1 MNGKKL
7 TKGFTLVELLVV
19 VALIGIL
26 SAIGIPA
33 YNGYIN
39 SAKTNSAQNSLRLI
53 YLAEVEQFS
62 DNSQYYETTSGSC
75 GEDSHHANSININ
88 LFGSSKTIPQESK
101 PEESKPE
108 ESKPDFYF
116 CIESSDTATEYK
128 AFAYKVSGDDWFS
141 IDQNNNHA
149 GERDGNSIDNW

>member
-1 MNGKKL
+1 MSGKYL
-7 TKGFTLVELLVV
+7 AKGFTLVELLVV
-19 VALIGIL
+19 VALLGIL
-26 SAIGIPA
+26 SAIAIPA
-33 YNGYIN
+33 YNGYID

-75 GEDSHHANSININ
+75 GEDSHHANPININLSININ
-88 LFGSSKTIPQESK
+88 LFGGSKTIPQ
-101 PEESKPE
+101 

>member
-1 MNGKKL
+1 MNNKYFV
-7 TKGFTLVELLVV
+7 KGFTLVELLVV
-19 VALIGIL
+19 VALLGIL
-26 SAIGIPA
+26 SAIAIPT
-33 YNGYIN
+33 YNGYID
-39 SAKTNSAQNSLRLI
+39 SVKINSAQNSLRLI

-75 GEDSHHANSININ
+75 GEDSHHANPININLSININ

-101 PEESKPE
+101 P
-108 ESKPDFYF
+108 DFYF
-116 CIESSDTATEYK
+116 CIESNDITTEYK
-128 AFAYKVSGDDWFS
+128 AFAYKVNGDDWFS

>member
-1 MNGKKL
+1 LNGKKL

-75 GEDSHHANSININ
+75 GEDSHHANQLISIFLVAQKQFHKKASLIFIFVLNQVIP
-88 LFGSSKTIPQESK
+88 LQSTKLLPIRSAVTIGFQ
-101 PEESKPE
+101 
-108 ESKPDFYF
+108 
-116 CIESSDTATEYK
+116 
-128 AFAYKVSGDDWFS
+128 
-141 IDQNNNHA
+141 
-149 GERDGNSIDNW
+149 

>member
-1 MNGKKL
+1 LSGKYL
-7 TKGFTLVELLVV
+7 AKGFTLVELLVV
-19 VALIGIL
+19 VALLGIL
-26 SAIGIPA
+26 SAIAIPT
-33 YNGYIN
+33 YNGYID
-39 SAKTNSAQNSLRLI
+39 SVKINSAQNSLRLI

-75 GEDSHHANSININ
+75 GEDSHHANPININ
-88 LFGSSKTIPQESK
+88 LFGSSKTIPQ
-101 PEESKPE
+101 

>member
-75 GEDSHHANSININ
+75 GEDSHHANRININ
-88 LFGSSKTIPQESK
+88 LFGSSKTIPQ
-101 PEESKPE
+101 

>member
-1 MNGKKL
+1 MVKKL

-26 SAIGIPA
+26 SAIAIPA

-39 SAKTNSAQNSLRLI
+39 SVKINSAQNSLRLI

-62 DNSQYYETTSGSC
+62 DDGEYYTVTSSC
-75 GEDSHHANSININ
+75 GSNSHLASAINTN
-88 LFGSSKTIPQESK
+88 LFDGSKTIPQESN
-101 PEESKPE
+101 
-108 ESKPDFYF
+108 PDFYF
-116 CIESSDTATEYK
+116 CIESADVAIEYK
-128 AFAYKVSGDDWFS
+128 AIAYKVNGDDWFS